1 MLRRRFRL
9 PHRPRQH
16 LGRGHRHA
24 VRVRLLGI
32 TNTVGTI
39 PGIVGVA
46 LTGWLVETTGSY
58 DSVFMMVA
66 CVNLVGVVVWL
77 LFAKGEKLVD

>member
-1 MLRRRFRL
+1 MA
-9 PHRPRQH
+9 Q
-16 LGRGHRHA
+16 
-24 VRVRLLGI
+24 
-32 TNTVGTI
+32 
-39 PGIVGVA
+39 
-46 LTGWLVETTGSY
+46 TGWLVETTGSY